1 MRPVHDIADGD
12 DLMKT
17 FDLDQQNL
25 LHRLMKTITAKITGE
40 LK

>member
-1 MRPVHDIADGD
+1 MRPVHDVADGD

-25 LHRLMKTITAKITGE
+25 FHRLTEKIIAKIISE